1 MTEAIAGISIVL
13 LMTLFVWLSLR
24 YFKKIGRGDAAPII
38 DPSWP
43 TNMRPA
49 SPPRLD
55 PNDPPQN

>member
-1 MTEAIAGISIVL
+1 MEAVAGISLVVL
-13 LMTLFVWLSLR
+13 MALFVWLSLR

-49 SPPRLD
+49 SPPDLRQHD
-55 PNDPPQN
+55 TTED